1 MTMPQLILA
10 MQTLE
15 KTKVFDGI
23 GNLFSAIS
31 DLGGIANDIQGIQ
44 KLLEMEEK
52 GVAAYDEMMRAVDQG
67 EKIADGLEDV

>member
-15 KTKVFDGI
+15 KTKAFDGI
-23 GNLFSAIS
+23 GNLFSMIPN
-31 DLGGIANDIQGIQ
+31 LGGIANDIQGIQ

-52 GVAAYDEMMRAVDQG
+52 GAAAYDKMMEAVG
-67 EKIADGLEDV
+67 EGAEIADGLEDV